1 MFLRGTIDGRR
12 IDLTCKESVD
22 PWRDIVLDLRPRE
35 VMMYT
40 LDRETPASD
49 LEKVTVAEMEAI
61 AAPLRAAGITV
72 QVRG

>member
-1 MFLRGTIDGRR
+1 
-12 IDLTCKESVD
+12 
-22 PWRDIVLDLRPRE
+22 
-35 VMMYT
+35 MYT